1 MRQGDLLK
9 EKRYNSDNSD
19 DGCAAEGQQQGLQN
33 EAETTA
39 EGERFFRGK
48 MGIRDFA
55 WQVTHGLSPYHLSLV
70 REMLAFSI
78 RNV

>member
-1 MRQGDLLK
+1 MM
-9 EKRYNSDNSD
+9 
-19 DGCAAEGQQQGLQN
+19 AAQPKASSQGLQN

-55 WQVTHGLSPYHLSLV
+55 WQVTQGSL
-70 REMLAFSI
+70 LIISLYWGNACF
-78 RNV
+78 